1 MADEAPFQFLHQE
14 LVQYIYKSNEQG
26 EVRKRISW
34 ILAATISDYYISTM
48 SNP

>member
-1 MADEAPFQFLHQE
+1 MVDEAPFQFLHQE
-14 LVQYIYKSNEQG
+14 LIQYIYKSNEQG
-26 EVRKRISW
+26 EVRKLIRW